1 MKTLK
6 LSAASRTLAEYA
18 AELSDEIVLLTERNR
33 AIAALVPLK
42 GLDRES
48 IALSSHPA
56 FLKIIARSRSEF
68 RRGQTMTLADMKA
81 AFGSGRSPH

>member
-1 MKTLK
+1 MKTLE

-18 AELSDEIVLLTERNR
+18 AQLSDEIVLLTERNR
-33 AIAALVPLK
+33 AIAALVPLQ

-56 FLKIIARSRSEF
+56 FLK
-68 RRGQTMTLADMKA
+68 L
-81 AFGSGRSPH
+81 

>member
-1 MKTLK
+1 MKTLE

-56 FLKIIARSRSEF
+56 FLK
-68 RRGQTMTLADMKA
+68 L
-81 AFGSGRSPH
+81 